1 MIDNIFI
8 LQYPGLQKRSGE
20 QNVRADGK
28 IDFVEFEGTDLA
40 EVRRF
45 YKAALGW
52 TFHGNDTEDAAF
64 SAADGDDEAANDN
77 DTPAPPLV
85 VIYAESLA
93 TAWRRVRAA
102 GGEITKPVYW
112 IPGGWR
118 FQFRDPAGNE
128 LAVWS
133 PQWSPAIKETREG
146 TVQADAP
153 VSEWCDGNQLAPA
166 DQWDILV
173 A

>member
-1 MIDNIFI
+1 
-8 LQYPGLQKRSGE
+8 
-20 QNVRADGK
+20 VRTDGK

-52 TFHGNDTEDAAF
+52 TFHGNDTDDAAF
-64 SAADGDDEAANDN
+64 CASSGDEGAANDN
-77 DTPAPPLV
+77 EPPAPPLV
-85 VIYAESLA
+85 VIYADNLA
-93 TAWRRVRAA
+93 LYWRNVQAA

-133 PQWSPAIKETREG
+133 KQWSSPAPKESRDTTAQPE
-146 TVQADAP
+146 AP
-153 VSEWCDGNQLAPA
+153 GVSEWCEGDQMGPA
-166 DQWDILV
+166 DQWDVLV

>member
-1 MIDNIFI
+1 M
-8 LQYPGLQKRSGE
+8 
-20 QNVRADGK
+20 RADGK

-64 SAADGDDEAANDN
+64 LASDDDEEAANDN
-77 DTPAPPLV
+77 EPPAPPLV
-85 VIYAESLA
+85 VIYADALDVY
-93 TAWRRVRAA
+93 WRRVHAA
-102 GGEITKPVYW
+102 GGEITRPVYW

-133 PQWSPAIKETREG
+133 KQWSSPASKETREIAARAQ
-146 TVQADAP
+146 TA

-166 DQWDILV
+166 DQWDVLV

>member
-1 MIDNIFI
+1 M
-8 LQYPGLQKRSGE
+8 QYCRLHKRNGE
-20 QNVRADGK
+20 RIVRADGK

-64 SAADGDDEAANDN
+64 SASDDGDEAANDN
-77 DTPAPPLV
+77 SPPAPPLV
-85 VIYAESLA
+85 VIYFDSLSA
-93 TAWRRVRAA
+93 VWRKVQAA

-133 PQWSPAIKETREG
+133 RQWATPTPKESPEASASAKEG
-146 TVQADAP
+146 AA
-153 VSEWCDGNQLAPA
+153 EWCEGNQLAPT
-166 DQWDILV
+166 DQWDVLV

>member
-1 MIDNIFI
+1 
-8 LQYPGLQKRSGE
+8 
-20 QNVRADGK
+20 VRANGK
-28 IDFVEFEGTDLA
+28 IDFVEFEGTDLV

-45 YKAALGW
+45 YKAALDW
-52 TFHGNDTEDAAF
+52 TFHGNETEDAAF
-64 SAADGDDEAANDN
+64 SAADSDEEAANDN
-77 DTPAPPLV
+77 DPPAPPLV
-85 VIYAESLA
+85 VIYAANLCE
-93 TAWRRVRAA
+93 TWRKVHLA

-133 PQWSPAIKETREG
+133 PVWAAPGSKDSRDAASPPNGAATLH
-146 TVQADAP
+146 DAAAGD
-153 VSEWCDGNQLAPA
+153 WCGGNQLAPA
-166 DQWDILV
+166 EQWDVLV